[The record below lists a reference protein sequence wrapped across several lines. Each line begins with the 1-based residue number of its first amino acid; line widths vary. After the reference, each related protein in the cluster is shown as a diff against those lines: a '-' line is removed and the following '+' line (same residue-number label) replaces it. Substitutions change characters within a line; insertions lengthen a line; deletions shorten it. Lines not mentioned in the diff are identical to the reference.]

1 MVRLIKKDNG
11 NYTNTN
17 NQLVRDDDLTWKAR
31 GIFNYLWSQA
41 NEWQFYVKEIASH
54 SKDGEKALQSG
65 LQELEEHG
73 YLKRVNR
80 HSKNGSFD
88 GLDWILDDTGRLNR
102 QAQNSAN
109 GEMEPKPPKNRQ
121 NTPDVKRAQ
130 RETRPAQ
137 NLPLRNNNNK
147 NYQYKEITSKR
158 INSSADAER
167 PDYKKE
173 FETLWEHYP
182 KGKKQGK
189 QLALRSYIHWRKSH
203 KGNTFDRAKAQLKKY
218 LEYIKVQ
225 HVQSQYIKAA
235 KTWFANIDD
244 EYDLTAPLVQH
255 NYSQYNKRVEKG
267 TDWSKK
273 KPKVDDSVNAEQLND
288 FFKKFEDKNGLN

>member
-41 NEWQFYVKEIASH
+41 NEWQFYMKEIASH

-102 QAQNSAN
+102 QAQNSVN
-109 GEMEPKPPKNRQ
+109 GKMSTNPPKNRQ
-121 NTPDVKRAQ
+121 NTPDVKSAQ
-130 RETRPAQ
+130 REKRPAQ
-137 NLPLRNNNNK
+137 NLRLSNNNNK
-147 NYQYKEITSKR
+147 NYQYKEISNKR
-158 INSSADAER
+158 NNGSAKTEPSTIHKDVIDYLNDKIGARYKASSAINKRLIDAR
-167 PDYKKE
+167 VKE
-173 FETLWEHYP
+173 GYTLDDFKRVIDNKVFSWSQDQ
-182 KGKKQGK
+182 KM
-189 QLALRSYIHWRKSH
+189 S
-203 KGNTFDRAKAQLKKY
+203 KY
-218 LEYIKVQ
+218 LRPQ
-225 HVQSQYIKAA
+225 
-235 KTWFANIDD
+235 TLF
-244 EYDLTAPLVQH
+244 
-255 NYSQYNKRVEKG
+255 G
-267 TDWSKK
+267 T
-273 KPKVDDSVNAEQLND
+273 
-288 FFKKFEDKNGLN
+288 KFESYLNERAPSVPAHASFGAEAYANGTMDGVDEDDLPF

>member
-102 QAQNSAN
+102 QAQNSVN
-109 GEMEPKPPKNRQ
+109 GKMSTNPPKNRQ
-121 NTPDVKRAQ
+121 NAPDAKGAQ

-137 NLPLRNNNNK
+137 NLPLSNNNSK
-147 NYQYKEITSKR
+147 NYQYKEITNKR
-158 INSSADAER
+158 NNGSADAE
-167 PDYKKE
+167 PKSIHKDVIDYLNGKIGARYKASSAINKRLIDARVKE
-173 FETLWEHYP
+173 GYELDDFKRVIDNKVASWANDT
-182 KGKKQGK
+182 KM
-189 QLALRSYIHWRKSH
+189 S
-203 KGNTFDRAKAQLKKY
+203 KY
-218 LEYIKVQ
+218 LRPQ
-225 HVQSQYIKAA
+225 
-235 KTWFANIDD
+235 TLF
-244 EYDLTAPLVQH
+244 
-255 NYSQYNKRVEKG
+255 G
-267 TDWSKK
+267 T
-273 KPKVDDSVNAEQLND
+273 
-288 FFKKFEDKNGLN
+288 KFESYLNERAPTVPAHASFGAEAYANGTMDGVDEDDLPF

>member
-41 NEWQFYVKEIASH
+41 NEWQFYMKEIASH

-102 QAQNSAN
+102 QAQNSVN
-109 GEMEPKPPKNRQ
+109 GKMSTNPPKNRQ
-121 NTPDVKRAQ
+121 NTPDVKSAQ
-130 RETRPAQ
+130 REKRPAQ
-137 NLPLRNNNNK
+137 NLRLSNNNNK
-147 NYQYKEITSKR
+147 NYQYKEISNKR
-158 INSSADAER
+158 NNGSAKTEPSTIHKDVIDYLNDKIGARYKASSAINKRLIDAR
-167 PDYKKE
+167 VKE
-173 FETLWEHYP
+173 GYTLDDFKRVIDNKVASW
-182 KGKKQGK
+182 
-189 QLALRSYIHWRKSH
+189 SH
-203 KGNTFDRAKAQLKKY
+203 DQKMSKY
-218 LEYIKVQ
+218 LRPQ
-225 HVQSQYIKAA
+225 
-235 KTWFANIDD
+235 TLF
-244 EYDLTAPLVQH
+244 
-255 NYSQYNKRVEKG
+255 G
-267 TDWSKK
+267 T
-273 KPKVDDSVNAEQLND
+273 
-288 FFKKFEDKNGLN
+288 KFESYLNERAPSVPAHADFGAEAYATGAIDGVNEDDLPF

>member
-102 QAQNSAN
+102 QAQNSVNGKMSAN
-109 GEMEPKPPKNRQ
+109 PPKNRQ
-121 NTPDVKRAQ
+121 NAPDAKGAQ

-137 NLPLRNNNNK
+137 NLPLSNNNSK
-147 NYQYKEITSKR
+147 NYQYKEISNKR
-158 INSSADAER
+158 NNGSAKAEPKSIHKDVIEYLNEKIGAKYKASSAINKRLIDAR
-167 PDYKKE
+167 VKE
-173 FETLWEHYP
+173 GYTLDDF
-182 KGKKQGK
+182 KQVIDNK
-189 QLALRSYIHWRKSH
+189 VAAW
-203 KGNTFDRAKAQLKKY
+203 AQDQKMSKY
-218 LEYIKVQ
+218 LRPQ
-225 HVQSQYIKAA
+225 
-235 KTWFANIDD
+235 TLF
-244 EYDLTAPLVQH
+244 
-255 NYSQYNKRVEKG
+255 G
-267 TDWSKK
+267 T
-273 KPKVDDSVNAEQLND
+273 
-288 FFKKFEDKNGLN
+288 KFESYLNERAPNVPAHADFGAEAYATGAMDGVDEDDLPF

>member
-17 NQLVRDDDLTWKAR
+17 NQLVRDDDLSWKAR

-80 HSKNGSFD
+80 HSKDGSFD

-102 QAQNSAN
+102 QAQNSVN
-109 GEMEPKPPKNRQ
+109 GEMAEKPPKNRQ
-121 NTPDVKRAQ
+121 NTPDAKRAQ

-147 NYQYKEITSKR
+147 NYQYKEISNKR
-158 INSSADAER
+158 NNSSAEAEPKSIHKDVIDYLNGKIGARYKASSAINKRLIDARVKEG
-167 PDYKKE
+167 YK
-173 FETLWEHYP
+173 
-182 KGKKQGK
+182 
-189 QLALRSYIHWRKSH
+189 LADFKRVIDNKVASWANDQKMS
-203 KGNTFDRAKAQLKKY
+203 KY
-218 LEYIKVQ
+218 LRPQ
-225 HVQSQYIKAA
+225 
-235 KTWFANIDD
+235 TLF
-244 EYDLTAPLVQH
+244 
-255 NYSQYNKRVEKG
+255 G
-267 TDWSKK
+267 T
-273 KPKVDDSVNAEQLND
+273 
-288 FFKKFEDKNGLN
+288 KFESYLNERAPNVPAHADFGEEAYANGKIEGVNEDDLPF

>member
-102 QAQNSAN
+102 QAQNSVN
-109 GEMEPKPPKNRQ
+109 GKKEAKPPKNRQ
-121 NTPDVKRAQ
+121 NTPDVKSAQ
-130 RETRPAQ
+130 REKRPAQ

-147 NYQYKEITSKR
+147 NYQYKEIS
-158 INSSADAER
+158 
-167 PDYKKE
+167 
-173 FETLWEHYP
+173 
-182 KGKKQGK
+182 
-189 QLALRSYIHWRKSH
+189 
-203 KGNTFDRAKAQLKKY
+203 NTRNNGSAKAEPSSIHQDVIDYLNEKIGARYKASSSINKRLIDARVKEGYKLDDFKRVIDNKVASWAHDQKMSKY
-218 LEYIKVQ
+218 LRPQ
-225 HVQSQYIKAA
+225 
-235 KTWFANIDD
+235 TLF
-244 EYDLTAPLVQH
+244 
-255 NYSQYNKRVEKG
+255 G
-267 TDWSKK
+267 T
-273 KPKVDDSVNAEQLND
+273 
-288 FFKKFEDKNGLN
+288 KFESYLNERAPSVPEHASFGAEAYANGTIDGVEDDDLPF

>member
-17 NQLVRDDDLTWKAR
+17 NQLVRDDNLTWKAR

-102 QAQNSAN
+102 QAQNSVN

-121 NTPDVKRAQ
+121 NTSDVKRAQ

-147 NYQYKEITSKR
+147 NYQYKEILNKR
-158 INSSADAER
+158 NNGSAEAKPSTIHKDVIDYLNGKIGARYKASSAINKRLIDARVKEG
-167 PDYKKE
+167 YKLDDFKRVIDNKVASWAND
-173 FETLWEHYP
+173 T
-182 KGKKQGK
+182 KM
-189 QLALRSYIHWRKSH
+189 S
-203 KGNTFDRAKAQLKKY
+203 KY
-218 LEYIKVQ
+218 LRPQ
-225 HVQSQYIKAA
+225 
-235 KTWFANIDD
+235 TLF
-244 EYDLTAPLVQH
+244 
-255 NYSQYNKRVEKG
+255 G
-267 TDWSKK
+267 T
-273 KPKVDDSVNAEQLND
+273 
-288 FFKKFEDKNGLN
+288 KFESYLNERAPSVPAHADFGAEAYANGKIEGVNEDDLPF

>member
-102 QAQNSAN
+102 QAQNSVN
-109 GEMEPKPPKNRQ
+109 GKMSTNPPKNRQ
-121 NTPDVKRAQ
+121 NALDAKGAQ
-130 RETRPAQ
+130 RESRPAQ
-137 NLPLRNNNNK
+137 NLPLSNNNSK
-147 NYQYKEITSKR
+147 NYQYKEISNKR
-158 INSSADAER
+158 NNGSADAE
-167 PDYKKE
+167 PKSIHKDVIDYLNGKIGARYKASSAINKRLIDARVKE
-173 FETLWEHYP
+173 GYKLDDF
-182 KGKKQGK
+182 KQVIDNK
-189 QLALRSYIHWRKSH
+189 VASWANDTKMS
-203 KGNTFDRAKAQLKKY
+203 KY
-218 LEYIKVQ
+218 LRPQ
-225 HVQSQYIKAA
+225 
-235 KTWFANIDD
+235 TLF
-244 EYDLTAPLVQH
+244 
-255 NYSQYNKRVEKG
+255 G
-267 TDWSKK
+267 T
-273 KPKVDDSVNAEQLND
+273 
-288 FFKKFEDKNGLN
+288 KFESYLNERAPSVPTHADFGAEAYATGAIDGVEDDDLPF

>member
-17 NQLVRDDDLTWKAR
+17 NQLVRDDNLTWKAR

-102 QAQNSAN
+102 QAQNSVN
-109 GEMEPKPPKNRQ
+109 GEMSTNQPKNRQ
-121 NTPDVKRAQ
+121 NTPDVKSAQ
-130 RETRPAQ
+130 REKRPAQ

-147 NYQYKEITSKR
+147 NYQIKEISNKR
-158 INSSADAER
+158 NNGSAEAEPKSIHKDVIDYLNGKIGARYKASSAINKRLIDAR
-167 PDYKKE
+167 VKE
-173 FETLWEHYP
+173 GYTLDDFKRVIDNKVASW
-182 KGKKQGK
+182 
-189 QLALRSYIHWRKSH
+189 SH
-203 KGNTFDRAKAQLKKY
+203 DQKMSKY
-218 LEYIKVQ
+218 LRPQ
-225 HVQSQYIKAA
+225 
-235 KTWFANIDD
+235 TLF
-244 EYDLTAPLVQH
+244 
-255 NYSQYNKRVEKG
+255 G
-267 TDWSKK
+267 T
-273 KPKVDDSVNAEQLND
+273 
-288 FFKKFEDKNGLN
+288 KFESYLNERAPSVPAHADFGAEAYATGAIDGVNEDDLPF

>member
-102 QAQNSAN
+102 QAQNSVN
-109 GEMEPKPPKNRQ
+109 GEMAKKPPKNRQ
-121 NTPDVKRAQ
+121 NTPDAKRAQ

-147 NYQYKEITSKR
+147 NYQYKEISNTRNNGSAEAEPKS
-158 INSSADAER
+158 IHKDVIDYLNGKIGAKYKASSAINKRLIDARVKEG
-167 PDYKKE
+167 YKLDDFKRVIDNKVAS
-173 FETLWEHYP
+173 WANDQ
-182 KGKKQGK
+182 KM
-189 QLALRSYIHWRKSH
+189 S
-203 KGNTFDRAKAQLKKY
+203 KY
-218 LEYIKVQ
+218 LRPQTLFGTKFESYL
-225 HVQSQYIKAA
+225 
-235 KTWFANIDD
+235 N
-244 EYDLTAPLVQH
+244 ERAPSVPAH
-255 NYSQYNKRVEKG
+255 ASFGAEAYATGAIEG
-267 TDWSKK
+267 
-273 KPKVDDSVNAEQLND
+273 VDDDDLP
-288 FFKKFEDKNGLN
+288 F

>member
-102 QAQNSAN
+102 QAQNSVN
-109 GEMEPKPPKNRQ
+109 GKMSTNPPKNRQ

-130 RETRPAQ
+130 REKRPAQ
-137 NLPLRNNNNK
+137 NLPLSNNNSK
-147 NYQYKEITSKR
+147 NYQYKEISNKR
-158 INSSADAER
+158 NNGSADAE
-167 PDYKKE
+167 PKSIHKDVIDYLNNKIRARYKASSAINKRLIDARVKE
-173 FETLWEHYP
+173 GYTLDDF
-182 KGKKQGK
+182 KQVIDNK
-189 QLALRSYIHWRKSH
+189 VAAW
-203 KGNTFDRAKAQLKKY
+203 AQDQKMSKY
-218 LEYIKVQ
+218 LRPQTLFGTKFESYL
-225 HVQSQYIKAA
+225 
-235 KTWFANIDD
+235 N
-244 EYDLTAPLVQH
+244 ERAPSVPAH
-255 NYSQYNKRVEKG
+255 ASFGAEAYATGVMDG
-267 TDWSKK
+267 
-273 KPKVDDSVNAEQLND
+273 VDDDDLS
-288 FFKKFEDKNGLN
+288 F

>member
-102 QAQNSAN
+102 QAQNSVNGKMSAN
-109 GEMEPKPPKNRQ
+109 LPKNRQ
-121 NTPDVKRAQ
+121 NAPDAKGAQ

-137 NLPLRNNNNK
+137 NLPLSNNNSK
-147 NYQYKEITSKR
+147 NYQYKEISNKR
-158 INSSADAER
+158 NNGSADAE
-167 PDYKKE
+167 PKSIHKDVIDYLNGKIGARYKASSAINKRLIDARVKE
-173 FETLWEHYP
+173 GYELDDFKRVIDNKVASWANDT
-182 KGKKQGK
+182 KM
-189 QLALRSYIHWRKSH
+189 S
-203 KGNTFDRAKAQLKKY
+203 KY
-218 LEYIKVQ
+218 LRPQTLFGTKFESYLNERAPTVPP
-225 HVQSQYIKAA
+225 HADFGEEAY
-235 KTWFANIDD
+235 AN
-244 EYDLTAPLVQH
+244 
-255 NYSQYNKRVEKG
+255 G
-267 TDWSKK
+267 TMDG
-273 KPKVDDSVNAEQLND
+273 VDDDDLP
-288 FFKKFEDKNGLN
+288 F

>member
-102 QAQNSAN
+102 QAQNSVN
-109 GEMEPKPPKNRQ
+109 GKMSTNPPKNRQ
-121 NTPDVKRAQ
+121 NTPDVKSAQ
-130 RETRPAQ
+130 REKRPAQ

-147 NYQYKEITSKR
+147 NYQYKEISNTR
-158 INSSADAER
+158 NNSSADAE
-167 PDYKKE
+167 PKSIHKDVIDYLNGKIGARYKASSAINKRLIDARVKE
-173 FETLWEHYP
+173 GYTLDDFKRVIDNKVASW
-182 KGKKQGK
+182 
-189 QLALRSYIHWRKSH
+189 
-203 KGNTFDRAKAQLKKY
+203 AQDQKMSKY
-218 LEYIKVQ
+218 LRPQ
-225 HVQSQYIKAA
+225 
-235 KTWFANIDD
+235 TLF
-244 EYDLTAPLVQH
+244 
-255 NYSQYNKRVEKG
+255 G
-267 TDWSKK
+267 T
-273 KPKVDDSVNAEQLND
+273 
-288 FFKKFEDKNGLN
+288 KFESYLNERAPNMPAHASFGAEAYANGKIEGVNEEDLPF

>member
-102 QAQNSAN
+102 QAQNSVN
-109 GEMEPKPPKNRQ
+109 GEMEQKPPKNRQ

-137 NLPLRNNNNK
+137 NLPLRNNNSK
-147 NYQYKEITSKR
+147 NYQYKEITNKR
-158 INSSADAER
+158 NNGSADAE
-167 PDYKKE
+167 PKSIHKDVIDYLNGKIGARYKASSAINKRLIDARVKE
-173 FETLWEHYP
+173 GYELDDFKRVIDNKVASWANDT
-182 KGKKQGK
+182 KM
-189 QLALRSYIHWRKSH
+189 S
-203 KGNTFDRAKAQLKKY
+203 KY
-218 LEYIKVQ
+218 LRPQ
-225 HVQSQYIKAA
+225 
-235 KTWFANIDD
+235 TLF
-244 EYDLTAPLVQH
+244 
-255 NYSQYNKRVEKG
+255 G
-267 TDWSKK
+267 T
-273 KPKVDDSVNAEQLND
+273 
-288 FFKKFEDKNGLN
+288 KFESYLNERAPSVPAHASFGAEAYANGTMDGVDEDDLPF

>member
-88 GLDWILDDTGRLNR
+88 GLDWILDDTGKLNR
-102 QAQNSAN
+102 QAQNSVN
-109 GEMEPKPPKNRQ
+109 GEMELKPPKNRQ

-147 NYQYKEITSKR
+147 NYQYKEISNKR
-158 INSSADAER
+158 NNGSAEAEPRSIHKDVIDYLNDKIGARYKSSSAINKRLIDARVKEG
-167 PDYKKE
+167 YKLDDFKRVIDNKVAS
-173 FETLWEHYP
+173 W
-182 KGKKQGK
+182 
-189 QLALRSYIHWRKSH
+189 
-203 KGNTFDRAKAQLKKY
+203 AQDQKMSKY
-218 LEYIKVQ
+218 LRPQ
-225 HVQSQYIKAA
+225 
-235 KTWFANIDD
+235 TLF
-244 EYDLTAPLVQH
+244 
-255 NYSQYNKRVEKG
+255 G
-267 TDWSKK
+267 T
-273 KPKVDDSVNAEQLND
+273 
-288 FFKKFEDKNGLN
+288 KFESYLNERAPSVPAHASFGAEAYANGTMDGVDEDDLPF

>member
-102 QAQNSAN
+102 QAQNSVNGKMSAN
-109 GEMEPKPPKNRQ
+109 PPKNRQ

-147 NYQYKEITSKR
+147 NYQYKEISNKR
-158 INSSADAER
+158 NNGSAEAKPSTIHKDVIDYLNDKIGARYKASSAINKRLIDAR
-167 PDYKKE
+167 VKE
-173 FETLWEHYP
+173 GYTLDDFKRVIDNKVASWSQDQ
-182 KGKKQGK
+182 KM
-189 QLALRSYIHWRKSH
+189 S
-203 KGNTFDRAKAQLKKY
+203 KY
-218 LEYIKVQ
+218 LRPQ
-225 HVQSQYIKAA
+225 
-235 KTWFANIDD
+235 TLF
-244 EYDLTAPLVQH
+244 
-255 NYSQYNKRVEKG
+255 G
-267 TDWSKK
+267 T
-273 KPKVDDSVNAEQLND
+273 
-288 FFKKFEDKNGLN
+288 KFESYLNERAPNVRAHADFGAEAYATGAMDGVEDDDLPF

>member
-65 LQELEEHG
+65 LQELEKHG

-102 QAQNSAN
+102 QAQNSVN
-109 GEMEPKPPKNRQ
+109 GKMSTNPPKNRQ
-121 NTPDVKRAQ
+121 NTPDVKSAQ
-130 RETRPAQ
+130 REKRPAQ
-137 NLPLRNNNNK
+137 NLRLSNNNNK
-147 NYQYKEITSKR
+147 NYQYKEISNKR
-158 INSSADAER
+158 NNGSAEAEPSTIHKDVIDYLNGKIGARYKASSAINKRLIDARVKEG
-167 PDYKKE
+167 YKLDDFKRVIDNKVAS
-173 FETLWEHYP
+173 WSQDQ
-182 KGKKQGK
+182 KM
-189 QLALRSYIHWRKSH
+189 S
-203 KGNTFDRAKAQLKKY
+203 KY
-218 LEYIKVQ
+218 LRPQ
-225 HVQSQYIKAA
+225 
-235 KTWFANIDD
+235 TLF
-244 EYDLTAPLVQH
+244 
-255 NYSQYNKRVEKG
+255 G
-267 TDWSKK
+267 T
-273 KPKVDDSVNAEQLND
+273 
-288 FFKKFEDKNGLN
+288 KFESYLNERAPSVPAHASFGAEAYATGAIEGVNENDLPF

>member
-102 QAQNSAN
+102 QAQNSVNGKMSAN
-109 GEMEPKPPKNRQ
+109 PPKNRQ
-121 NTPDVKRAQ
+121 NAPDAKGAQ

-137 NLPLRNNNNK
+137 NLPLSNNNSK
-147 NYQYKEITSKR
+147 NYQYKEISNKR
-158 INSSADAER
+158 NNGSADAE
-167 PDYKKE
+167 PESIHKDVIDYLNDKIGARYKASSAINKRLIDARVKE
-173 FETLWEHYP
+173 GYNLDDFRRVIDNKVASW
-182 KGKKQGK
+182 
-189 QLALRSYIHWRKSH
+189 
-203 KGNTFDRAKAQLKKY
+203 AQDQKMSKY
-218 LEYIKVQ
+218 LRPQTLFGTKFESYL
-225 HVQSQYIKAA
+225 
-235 KTWFANIDD
+235 N
-244 EYDLTAPLVQH
+244 ERAPSVPAH
-255 NYSQYNKRVEKG
+255 ASFGAEAYATGAIEG
-267 TDWSKK
+267 
-273 KPKVDDSVNAEQLND
+273 VDDDDLP
-288 FFKKFEDKNGLN
+288 F

>member
-102 QAQNSAN
+102 QAQNSVN

-147 NYQYKEITSKR
+147 NYQYKEISNKR
-158 INSSADAER
+158 NNGSADAE
-167 PDYKKE
+167 PKSIHKDVIDYLNGKIGARYKASSAINKRLIDARVKE
-173 FETLWEHYP
+173 GYKLDDFKRVIDNKVAAW
-182 KGKKQGK
+182 
-189 QLALRSYIHWRKSH
+189 
-203 KGNTFDRAKAQLKKY
+203 AQDQKMSKY
-218 LEYIKVQ
+218 LRPQ
-225 HVQSQYIKAA
+225 
-235 KTWFANIDD
+235 TLF
-244 EYDLTAPLVQH
+244 
-255 NYSQYNKRVEKG
+255 G
-267 TDWSKK
+267 T
-273 KPKVDDSVNAEQLND
+273 
-288 FFKKFEDKNGLN
+288 KFESYLNERAPNVPAHADFGAEAYATGAIEGVEDDDLPF

>member
-102 QAQNSAN
+102 QAQNSVN
-109 GEMEPKPPKNRQ
+109 GEMELKPPKNRQ

-147 NYQYKEITSKR
+147 NYQYKEISNKR
-158 INSSADAER
+158 NNGSAEAKPSTIHKDVIDYLNDKIGARYKASSAINKRLIDAR
-167 PDYKKE
+167 VKE
-173 FETLWEHYP
+173 GYTLDDFKRVIDNKVASWSQDQ
-182 KGKKQGK
+182 KM
-189 QLALRSYIHWRKSH
+189 S
-203 KGNTFDRAKAQLKKY
+203 KY
-218 LEYIKVQ
+218 LRPQ
-225 HVQSQYIKAA
+225 
-235 KTWFANIDD
+235 TLF
-244 EYDLTAPLVQH
+244 
-255 NYSQYNKRVEKG
+255 G
-267 TDWSKK
+267 T
-273 KPKVDDSVNAEQLND
+273 
-288 FFKKFEDKNGLN
+288 KFESYLNERAPNVPAHADFGAEAYANGTMDGVDEDDLPF

>member
-102 QAQNSAN
+102 QAQNSVN
-109 GEMEPKPPKNRQ
+109 GKKEVKPPKKRQ
-121 NTPDVKRAQ
+121 NTPDVKSAQ
-130 RETRPAQ
+130 REKRPAQ

-147 NYQYKEITSKR
+147 NYQYKEISNKR
-158 INSSADAER
+158 NNGS
-167 PDYKKE
+167 
-173 FETLWEHYP
+173 
-182 KGKKQGK
+182 
-189 QLALRSYIHWRKSH
+189 
-203 KGNTFDRAKAQLKKY
+203 AKAEPSSIHQDVIDYLNEKIGARYKASSSINKRLIDARVKEGYTLDDFKRVIDNKVASWSHDQKMSKY
-218 LEYIKVQ
+218 LRPQ
-225 HVQSQYIKAA
+225 
-235 KTWFANIDD
+235 TLF
-244 EYDLTAPLVQH
+244 
-255 NYSQYNKRVEKG
+255 G
-267 TDWSKK
+267 T
-273 KPKVDDSVNAEQLND
+273 
-288 FFKKFEDKNGLN
+288 KFESYLNERAPSVPAHASFGTEAYATGAIEGVDEDDLPF